1 MDNNSGRSREE
12 GNPLMQSSTAAGTA
26 VPAATPVDIA
36 ERVEEDMD
44 DNKSRSISPKSFN
57 SDEIF
62 DDVDME
68 CGGEEERISDHDL
81 DRLLGPLPLRRA
93 SGAIDNNM
101 NSLETESASS
111 DRRKKRSKGLCP
123 CCPQVVQRGPWQCIA
138 AVTGRDG
145 SVPTTRVG
153 NMIVIVSICKFVC
166 IRCAQMFF
174 SQIFFLYPV
183 TKMFSCLW
191 IWYYGSSL
199 VWTSLLCWSIDRCNF
214 LFRS

>member
-1 MDNNSGRSREE
+1 MH
-12 GNPLMQSSTAAGTA
+12 SSAAATTS
-26 VPAATPVDIA
+26 VPAATPVEIA
-36 ERVEEDMD
+36 KRVEEDMD

-68 CGGEEERISDHDL
+68 CGGEERISDHDL

-93 SGAIDNNM
+93 SGTIDTNRH
-101 NSLETESASS
+101 SLETESASS
-111 DRRKKRSKGLCP
+111 DRRKKRSKGPCP

-153 NMIVIVSICKFVC
+153 NMIVIVSVLQSL
-166 IRCAQMFF
+166 CA
-174 SQIFFLYPV
+174 
-183 TKMFSCLW
+183 
-191 IWYYGSSL
+191 
-199 VWTSLLCWSIDRCNF
+199 
-214 LFRS
+214 

>member
-1 MDNNSGRSREE
+1 
-12 GNPLMQSSTAAGTA
+12 MQSSITAS
-26 VPAATPVDIA
+26 VPAATPVEIA
-36 ERVEEDMD
+36 ESVEKEDTMLKNND
-44 DNKSRSISPKSFN
+44 EQSSPKSFN

-68 CGGEEERISDHDL
+68 CGGEERISDHDL
-81 DRLLGPLPLRRA
+81 DRLLDPLPLRRA
-93 SGAIDNNM
+93 SGAIDNNRR
-101 NSLETESASS
+101 SLETESTSS

-153 NMIVIVSICKFVC
+153 NMIVIVSVLQSLYAYKMCTKVL
-166 IRCAQMFF
+166 F
-174 SQIFFLYPV
+174 SHLFSISV

-199 VWTSLLCWSIDRCNF
+199 VWSFMLCWSIDRCNII
-214 LFRS
+214 FRS

>member
-1 MDNNSGRSREE
+1 
-12 GNPLMQSSTAAGTA
+12 MQSSTAAGTA
-26 VPAATPVDIA
+26 VPAATPVEIA

-44 DNKSRSISPKSFN
+44 NNKSARSVSPKSFN
-57 SDEIF
+57 SDEVF

-68 CGGEEERISDHDL
+68 CGGEERISDHDL

-93 SGAIDNNM
+93 SGAIDYYNRC
-101 NSLETESASS
+101 SLETESASS
-111 DRRKKRSKGLCP
+111 DRREKRSKGLP

-138 AVTGRDG
+138 AITGRDG
-145 SVPTTRVG
+145 SVPATRVG

-166 IRCAQMFF
+166 MRCAQIMFF

-199 VWTSLLCWSIDRCNF
+199 GWTHLLCWSIDRCNI
-214 LFRS
+214 LFRA